1 MRTIIKAKKIIN
13 GVDDNIIKD
22 KCIIIKNGLINE
34 IVNVEKFKPSHSDLI
49 FNYNDEIIMPG
60 MIDVHVHLA
69 FSGIT
74 DNRSFRAESADMDYG
89 AQALRGYRFALE
101 HMSYG
106 FTSLRD
112 MNAPGNVA
120 INIKNIIN
128 NKKLIGPNILA
139 CGLGLSITGGHMDQ
153 PGWGSH
159 TNFIDM
165 TYPCDG
171 PNEFIKG
178 VRSQLK
184 AGADFIKTNMCVSST
199 YDLDH
204 PYKQEMSNEE
214 IEAVCIEAQ
223 MHNVRVAS
231 HTSGGPSI
239 TTAVRSGIH
248 SVEHGHWLD
257 NETINLMAEKNTF
270 YVPTLLVN
278 ERNFEFEHD
287 TNFTK
292 SKNWKWL
299 KLSREAKWK
308 SLDKAIN
315 SNVQIALGTDAGFM
329 LPHGSMNY
337 REMEYMV
344 QGGMSNMQAI
354 KAATQFGGKLLEL
367 NVGTI
372 EVGQRAD
379 ILIVKGNPLKDIK
392 VLKNRENI
400 EIFKD
405 GKKFDKH
412 SFLSN

>member
-34 IVNVEKFKPSHSDLI
+34 IVNVEKFKPSDNDLI
-49 FNYNDEIIMPG
+49 FNYNEEIVMPG

-120 INIKNIIN
+120 INIKNMIN

-171 PNEFIKG
+171 PNEFI
-178 VRSQLK
+178 
-184 AGADFIKTNMCVSST
+184 
-199 YDLDH
+199 
-204 PYKQEMSNEE
+204 
-214 IEAVCIEAQ
+214 
-223 MHNVRVAS
+223 
-231 HTSGGPSI
+231 
-239 TTAVRSGIH
+239 
-248 SVEHGHWLD
+248 
-257 NETINLMAEKNTF
+257 
-270 YVPTLLVN
+270 
-278 ERNFEFEHD
+278 
-287 TNFTK
+287 
-292 SKNWKWL
+292 
-299 KLSREAKWK
+299 
-308 SLDKAIN
+308 
-315 SNVQIALGTDAGFM
+315 
-329 LPHGSMNY
+329 
-337 REMEYMV
+337 
-344 QGGMSNMQAI
+344 
-354 KAATQFGGKLLEL
+354 
-367 NVGTI
+367 
-372 EVGQRAD
+372 
-379 ILIVKGNPLKDIK
+379 
-392 VLKNRENI
+392 
-400 EIFKD
+400 
-405 GKKFDKH
+405 
-412 SFLSN
+412 

>member
-1 MRTIIKAKKIIN
+1 MCDFIENGIIKEIIN
-13 GVDDNIIKD
+13 FDN
-22 KCIIIKNGLINE
+22 
-34 IVNVEKFKPSHSDLI
+34 FKPSKDDLI
-49 FNYNDEIIMPG
+49 FNYNDEFIMPG

-74 DNRSFRAESADMDYG
+74 DNRSFRAESAELDYG
-89 AQALRGYRFALE
+89 VQALRGYAFALE

-120 INIKNIIN
+120 INIKEIIDK
-128 NKKLIGPNILA
+128 KKLIGPNILA

-153 PGWGSH
+153 PGWGNH
-159 TNFIDM
+159 INFIDM

-178 VRSQLK
+178 VRTQLK

-199 YDLDH
+199 YDLRH

-214 IEAVCIEAQ
+214 IEAVCNEAK
-223 MHNVRVAS
+223 MHNVKVAS

-239 TTAVRSGIH
+239 TTAVKSGIH

-257 NETINLMAEKNTF
+257 DETVALMAEKKTF

-287 TNFTK
+287 ETFTK
-292 SKNWKWL
+292 SKNWQWL

-308 SLDKAIN
+308 SLEKAIN
-315 SNVQIALGTDAGFM
+315 SNLKIALGTDSGFM
-329 LPHGSMNY
+329 LPHGRMNY

-372 EVGQRAD
+372 EVGQKAD
-379 ILIVKGNPLKDIK
+379 ILAIKGNPLENIK
-392 VLKNRENI
+392 VLSKKNNI
-400 EIFKD
+400 EVFKN
-405 GKKFDKH
+405 GVKFNKD
-412 SFLSN
+412 SIASI